1 MREELDSIAAI
12 CNGTPYR
19 SGYKCNCPLHDDKN
33 KSLLITLSD
42 SNRIITTCLAGCNW
56 KDLQEH
62 FKSLG
67 ILKDTMYKKSKE
79 IVTETYYYEDSI
91 GDVLF
96 EKQRLEPEG
105 QLNQGVKRFLY
116 RKKLNGKWIWKD
128 VIKSLPKTQKV
139 PLYKLP
145 NIFKADTV
153 YLVEGEKNV
162 NTLLKYLPDGSTA
175 TTNHDGAGKW
185 QDHYNTWLNGKNVI
199 ILQDND
205 EAGEKHTKL
214 LVDNLSTCAKTIHL
228 VTFKQYTLESGDDEG
243 EQVIFKSKYD
253 SHDFI
258 QDYGYLALESYIH
271 NNKAIVSTERKLP
284 KVERDIIKAEEKAE
298 KEKDKEEKKSKTP
311 KIPDAKYED
320 FVTLFQRHLSPVGRD
335 IFTEKI
341 LTKQKGLWQPAFD
354 YVPILR
360 SKAKIEEE
368 AGYLKYQRTMFEDHF
383 FNWAETME
391 PRFLVDVPQWD
402 GVDRI
407 KIFTDAFILS
417 EGYPLNNDDCD
428 QLVSDWL
435 CKAWQRLDAP
445 WTRNRILILKGPQE
459 IGKDTWINSFTW
471 GAGQFSSPLTMVSN
485 DKDAYL
491 QLSKSMFLKIGEFD
505 KTGRTEVS
513 MLKEMVTAETTDL
526 RASYGRDS
534 KIRECR
540 VSFISGCNV
549 DDILRDTTG
558 STRYIILELDNFRR
572 KEDGWTFDFPVR
584 SEKDG
589 LQILAQARQLAE
601 HNFRASKTTEAK
613 LKAYLDNKTPDDPSL
628 DIADS
633 YRRKFEEFLVT
644 LDLMKQLEVREK
656 GFVENYIA
664 HPLIKEIAQE
674 LDLKERQVQ
683 IKLKALGFGIRT
695 TKARGYKVPLD
706 VTNAASESDS
716 DVIPF

>member
-1 MREELDSIAAI
+1 
-12 CNGTPYR
+12 
-19 SGYKCNCPLHDDKN
+19 
-33 KSLLITLSD
+33 
-42 SNRIITTCLAGCNW
+42 
-56 KDLQEH
+56 
-62 FKSLG
+62 
-67 ILKDTMYKKSKE
+67 MYKKSKE
-79 IVTETYYYEDSI
+79 VVTETYYYEDSI
-91 GDVLF
+91 GDILF
-96 EKQRLEPEG
+96 EKQRLEPED
-105 QLNQGVKRFLY
+105 QLNQGIKRFLY
-116 RKKLNGKWIWKD
+116 RRKVNGKWIWKE
-128 VIKSLPKTQKV
+128 VIKTLPKAVKV

-153 YLVEGEKNV
+153 LIVEGEKCV
-162 NTLLKYLPDGSTA
+162 NELLKHLPEGTTA

-185 QDHYNTWLNGKNVI
+185 QDHYNTWLSGKTVY

-214 LVDNLSTCAKTIHL
+214 LVENLSTCAKALYL
-228 VTFKQYTLESGDDEG
+228 VTFKEFDGT
-243 EQVIFKSKYD
+243 IHRSKYD
-253 SHDFI
+253 CADFI
-258 QDYGYLALESYIH
+258 KDYGFEALEGH
-271 NNKAIVSTERKLP
+271 MHDTAKVVACERKLP

-298 KEKDKEEKKSKTP
+298 KEKDREEKKSKTP
-311 KIPDAKYED
+311 KIPEAKYED
-320 FVTLFQRHLSPVGRD
+320 FVTLFKRHLSPVGRD

-341 LTKQKGLWQPAFD
+341 LTKQKGLWQPAID

-417 EGYPLNNDDCD
+417 EGYPLDNDDCD

-435 CKAWQRLDAP
+435 CKAWQRLEAP

-459 IGKDTWINSFTW
+459 IGKDTWINSFTG
-471 GAGQFSSPLTMVSN
+471 GAGQFSSPLTTLSN

-540 VSFISGCNV
+540 VSFVSGCNV

-558 STRYIILELDNFRR
+558 STRYIILELDNFKR

-584 SEKDG
+584 SEQDG

-601 HNFRASKTTEAK
+601 HNFRASKQTEAK
-613 LKAYLDNKTPDDPSL
+613 LKSYLDNKTPDDPSL

-644 LDLMKQLEVREK
+644 LDLMKQLEVRER
-656 GFVENYIA
+656 GYVENYVA

-683 IKLKALGFGIRT
+683 IKLKALGFGIK
-695 TKARGYKVPLD
+695 TKKYRGYKVPLD
-706 VTNAASESDS
+706 VTPSDAVSDS
-716 DVIPF
+716 DIPF

>member
-1 MREELDSIAAI
+1 M
-12 CNGTPYR
+12 
-19 SGYKCNCPLHDDKN
+19 
-33 KSLLITLSD
+33 
-42 SNRIITTCLAGCNW
+42 
-56 KDLQEH
+56 
-62 FKSLG
+62 
-67 ILKDTMYKKSKE
+67 
-79 IVTETYYYEDSI
+79 
-91 GDVLF
+91 
-96 EKQRLEPEG
+96 
-105 QLNQGVKRFLY
+105 
-116 RKKLNGKWIWKD
+116 
-128 VIKSLPKTQKV
+128 
-139 PLYKLP
+139 
-145 NIFKADTV
+145 V
-153 YLVEGEKNV
+153 Y
-162 NTLLKYLPDGSTA
+162 
-175 TTNHDGAGKW
+175 
-185 QDHYNTWLNGKNVI
+185 

-214 LVDNLSTCAKTIHL
+214 LVENLSTCAKAIYL
-228 VTFKQYTLESGDDEG
+228 VTFKEFNGN
-243 EQVIFKSKYD
+243 IHRSKYD
-253 SHDFI
+253 SADFI
-258 QDYGYLALESYIH
+258 RDYGYEALEGYIH
-271 NNKAIVSTERKLP
+271 DTAKAVACERKLP

-298 KEKDKEEKKSKTP
+298 KEKDREEKKSKP
-311 KIPDAKYED
+311 KIPEARYDD

-341 LTKQKGLWQPAFD
+341 LTKQKGIWQPAID
-354 YVPILR
+354 YVPIMR

-402 GVDRI
+402 GIDRI
-407 KIFTDAFILS
+407 KIFTDSFILS
-417 EGYPLNNDDCD
+417 EGYPLNNEDCD

-435 CKAWQRLDAP
+435 CKAWQRLEAP

-601 HNFRASKTTEAK
+601 HNYRASKETEAK
-613 LKAYLDNKTPDDPSL
+613 LKMYLDNKTPDDPSL

-633 YRRKFEEFLVT
+633 YRRKFNEFLVS
-644 LDLMKQLEVREK
+644 LDLMKQLEVIER
-656 GFVENYIA
+656 GWVENYMVL
-664 HPLIKEIAQE
+664 PLIKQIASE

-683 IKLKALGFGIRT
+683 IKLKALGFGIRIN
-695 TKARGYKVPLD
+695 KARGYKVPLD
-706 VTNAASESDS
+706 ITNDVGESAQ